1 MTLASTKNC
10 SGDHR
15 VTASYNQYSISLMG
29 LVTSV
34 GCYSAKP
41 INNIF
46 SINRQVLEGFVQ
58 YVELN
63 EKTHYNYMVIC

>member
-15 VTASYNQYSISLMG
+15 LTASYNQYGVCLIG

-41 INNIF
+41 INNVF
-46 SINRQVLEGFVQ
+46 SVNIVQ
-58 YVELN
+58 ILQRSVC
-63 EKTHYNYMVIC
+63 V